1 MDNFQRR
8 RIGKSSCCV
17 QSLLSAVVEFTPRV
31 RILCRGG
38 RVPRV
43 KHPSRCASSHGLTHF
58 ISAFSV
64 GYLRAF
70 VNLTKSNIEA
80 EPSCGFRSARA
91 LGPSNAFCWG
101 VRSEKHNVWVADD
114 EPAVRSFLADFLA
127 SRGYGVLCLD
137 SGEHVVARLQ
147 PANVPSLL
155 LLDIRM
161 PRLGGLEVMAEL
173 GNRGLRVPTIVL
185 SGLDEASTVVKA
197 MRLGALDYLVKPL
210 DESDLELA
218 IEKALDE
225 QEDGPATGAIEPAQ
239 GFSTI
244 NKRMLQIRA
253 ISDQVAHA
261 DVPILILGESG
272 VGKDVLARYIHQ
284 KSGRSGPFIRVNCAA
299 LPADLLESE
308 LFGHERG
315 AFTGAQ
321 RDKPGKF
328 ELAGSGT
335 IMLDEIG
342 EMSTALQAK
351 LLHVLQDGEYCR
363 VGGTRT
369 LTSDARILAATN
381 KNPEKMVQSG
391 AFRED
396 LLFRL
401 NVITVEV
408 PPLRER
414 PEDIVPLCN
423 AFLEKYRAKYKSPVQ
438 ELPAELLNAFTRHPW
453 PGNIRQL
460 ENNVKRF
467 LILPDVRMALLE
479 LQRGKLLPE
488 SAQRASGSL
497 KEQSANAAESA
508 EKELILRTL
517 NEVNWNRKQAA
528 RRLDICYKSLLNKLH
543 RWEVRGQ
550 ATAPASADQDSSLY
564 TAV

>member
-1 MDNFQRR
+1 MR
-8 RIGKSSCCV
+8 
-17 QSLLSAVVEFTPRV
+17 T
-31 RILCRGG
+31 
-38 RVPRV
+38 
-43 KHPSRCASSHGLTHF
+43 
-58 ISAFSV
+58 
-64 GYLRAF
+64 
-70 VNLTKSNIEA
+70 
-80 EPSCGFRSARA
+80 
-91 LGPSNAFCWG
+91 
-101 VRSEKHNVWVADD
+101 EKQTVWVADD
-114 EPAVRSFLADFLA
+114 EAATRSFLADFLA

-137 SGEHVVARLQ
+137 SGEHVVSRLQ
-147 PANVPSLL
+147 PSNTPSLL
-155 LLDIRM
+155 ILDICM

-173 GNRGLRVPTIVL
+173 GTRGVRVPTIVL
-185 SGLDEASTVVKA
+185 SGLDQASTVVKA

-210 DESDLELA
+210 DENDLELA
-218 IEKALDE
+218 IEKALEEHEEAETCDAA
-225 QEDGPATGAIEPAQ
+225 DPDAS
-239 GFSTI
+239 FSTS
-244 NKRMLQIRA
+244 NKRMLHIRA

-272 VGKDVLARYIHQ
+272 VGKDVLARYIHK
-284 KSGRSGPFIRVNCAA
+284 KSGRTGPFIRVNCAA

-315 AFTGAQ
+315 SFTGAQ

-342 EMSTALQAK
+342 EMSPALQAK

-369 LTSDARILAATN
+369 LTSEARVLAATN
-381 KNPEKMVQSG
+381 KQLEKLVSTG
-391 AFRED
+391 GFRED

-401 NVITVEV
+401 NVITIDV

-414 PEDIVPLCN
+414 PEDIIPLCN
-423 AFLEKYRAKYKSPVQ
+423 VFLEKYRAKYKSPVQ
-438 ELPAELLNAFTRHPW
+438 QLPEDLLSAFAGHSW

-460 ENNVKRF
+460 ENNIKRF

-479 LQRGKLLPE
+479 LQKGNLIPEFGKHRPI
-488 SAQRASGSL
+488 GSF

-517 NEVNWNRKQAA
+517 GEVNWNRKQAA

-543 RWEVRGQ
+543 RWEARGQ
-550 ATAPASADQDSSLY
+550 VVSFSDADQDRPGA
-564 TAV
+564 TR

>member
-1 MDNFQRR
+1 MPCLGHQNAFA
-8 RIGKSSCCV
+8 G
-17 QSLLSAVVEFTPRV
+17 RV
-31 RILCRGG
+31 RTDKQTI
-38 RVPRV
+38 
-43 KHPSRCASSHGLTHF
+43 
-58 ISAFSV
+58 
-64 GYLRAF
+64 
-70 VNLTKSNIEA
+70 
-80 EPSCGFRSARA
+80 
-91 LGPSNAFCWG
+91 
-101 VRSEKHNVWVADD
+101 WVADD
-114 EPAVRSFLADFLA
+114 EAETRSFLSDFLSA
-127 SRGYGVLCLD
+127 RGYGVLCLD
-137 SGEHVVARLQ
+137 SGEHVVSRLQ
-147 PANVPSLL
+147 VSNTPSLL
-155 LLDIRM
+155 MLDIRM

-173 GNRGLRVPTIVL
+173 GTRGFRVPTIVL
-185 SGLDEASTVVKA
+185 SGLDQASTVVKA

-210 DESDLELA
+210 EESDLELA
-218 IEKALDE
+218 VEKALDE
-225 QEDGPATGAIEPAQ
+225 NEESALCEPIDDT
-239 GFSTI
+239 GFSST
-244 NKRMLQIRA
+244 NKRMSQIRA

-261 DVPILILGESG
+261 DVPVLILGESG

-315 AFTGAQ
+315 SFTGAQ

-328 ELAGSGT
+328 ELANGGT
-335 IMLDEIG
+335 ILLDEIG
-342 EMSTALQAK
+342 EMSPALQAK

-369 LTSDARILAATN
+369 LSSEARVLAATN
-381 KNPEKMVQSG
+381 KQIDKLVSSG
-391 AFRED
+391 GFRED

-423 AFLEKYRAKYKSPVQ
+423 TFVEKYRSKYRSAVQ
-438 ELPAELLNAFTRHPW
+438 QLPPELLSAFAGHNW

-479 LQRGKLLPE
+479 LHKGKLSSETSL
-488 SAQRASGSL
+488 RASGSL
-497 KEQSANAAESA
+497 KEQSASAAEGA

-517 NEVNWNRKQAA
+517 NEVNWNRKLAA
-528 RRLDICYKSLLNKLH
+528 KRLDICYKSLLNKLH
-543 RWEVRGQ
+543 RWEARGQ
-550 ATAPASADQDSSLY
+550 QVTPNVGGANSNHWPEQAGDSGLHP
-564 TAV
+564 

>member
-1 MDNFQRR
+1 MERRCANSALSSIYPGAGDSR
-8 RIGKSSCCV
+8 RISR
-17 QSLLSAVVEFTPRV
+17 FTELPRF
-31 RILCRGG
+31 
-38 RVPRV
+38 
-43 KHPSRCASSHGLTHF
+43 T
-58 ISAFSV
+58 
-64 GYLRAF
+64 
-70 VNLTKSNIEA
+70 
-80 EPSCGFRSARA
+80 A
-91 LGPSNAFCWG
+91 LGPRSAFHES
-101 VRSEKHNVWVADD
+101 VRSEKQNVWVADD
-114 EPAVRSFLADFLA
+114 EAAVRAFLEDFLL

-147 PANVPSLL
+147 PSNAPSLL

-173 GNRGLRVPTIVL
+173 GNRGLQVPTIVL
-185 SGLDEASTVVKA
+185 SGLDQASTVVKA
-197 MRLGALDYLVKPL
+197 MRLGALDYLTKPL
-210 DESDLELA
+210 DETDLEIA
-218 IEKALDE
+218 IERAM
-225 QEDGPATGAIEPAQ
+225 QEHEDRAIHEPAQ
-239 GFSTI
+239 ISVSGYSTT

-261 DVPILILGESG
+261 DVPVLILGESG

-284 KSGRSGPFIRVNCAA
+284 KSGRSGPFVRVNCAA

-335 IMLDEIG
+335 ILLDEIG
-342 EMSTALQAK
+342 EMSPALQAK

-381 KNPEKMVQSG
+381 KNPEKLVATG
-391 AFRED
+391 GFRED

-423 AFLEKYRAKYKSPVQ
+423 AFVEQYRAKYKSPVQ
-438 ELPAELLNAFTRHPW
+438 ALPEELLRAFTRYSW

-488 SAQRASGSL
+488 IGQRPGASLGSL
-497 KEQSANAAESA
+497 KEQSASAAESA

-517 NEVNWNRKQAA
+517 TEVNWNRKLAA

-550 ATAPASADQDSSLY
+550 GTASSPAESHHEADLHP
-564 TAV
+564 TAM

>member
-1 MDNFQRR
+1 M
-8 RIGKSSCCV
+8 
-17 QSLLSAVVEFTPRV
+17 
-31 RILCRGG
+31 
-38 RVPRV
+38 
-43 KHPSRCASSHGLTHF
+43 
-58 ISAFSV
+58 
-64 GYLRAF
+64 
-70 VNLTKSNIEA
+70 
-80 EPSCGFRSARA
+80 
-91 LGPSNAFCWG
+91 
-101 VRSEKHNVWVADD
+101 RSEKQNVWVADD
-114 EPAVRSFLADFLA
+114 EAAVRAFLEDFLS
-127 SRGYGVLCLD
+127 SRGYSVMCLD

-147 PANVPSLL
+147 PANAPSLL

-173 GNRGLRVPTIVL
+173 GSRGLQVPTIVL
-185 SGLDEASTVVKA
+185 SGLDQASTVVKA

-210 DESDLELA
+210 DESDLEMA
-218 IEKALDE
+218 IERAMQAHGERGLHE
-225 QEDGPATGAIEPAQ
+225 SAQPLSGYAT
-239 GFSTI
+239 T

-272 VGKDVLARYIHQ
+272 VGKDVLARYVHQ
-284 KSGRSGPFIRVNCAA
+284 KSGRTGPFIRVNCAA

-315 AFTGAQ
+315 SFTGAQ

-328 ELAGSGT
+328 ELAGNGT
-335 IMLDEIG
+335 ILLDEIG

-369 LTSDARILAATN
+369 LTSEARILAATN
-381 KNPEKMVQSG
+381 KNPEKLVATG
-391 AFRED
+391 GFRED

-414 PEDIVPLCN
+414 PEDIIPLCN
-423 AFLEKYRAKYKSPVQ
+423 AFVEQYRGKYKSPVQ
-438 ELPAELLNAFTRHPW
+438 ALPEELLRAFTRYSW

-488 SAQRASGSL
+488 IGQRPAGSLGSL

-517 NEVNWNRKQAA
+517 TEVNWNRKLAA

-550 ATAPASADQDSSLY
+550 GASSSDTHPEAGPHPTAM
-564 TAV
+564 

>member
-1 MDNFQRR
+1 
-8 RIGKSSCCV
+8 
-17 QSLLSAVVEFTPRV
+17 
-31 RILCRGG
+31 
-38 RVPRV
+38 
-43 KHPSRCASSHGLTHF
+43 
-58 ISAFSV
+58 
-64 GYLRAF
+64 
-70 VNLTKSNIEA
+70 
-80 EPSCGFRSARA
+80 
-91 LGPSNAFCWG
+91 
-101 VRSEKHNVWVADD
+101 
-114 EPAVRSFLADFLA
+114 
-127 SRGYGVLCLD
+127 
-137 SGEHVVARLQ
+137 
-147 PANVPSLL
+147 
-155 LLDIRM
+155 M

-173 GNRGLRVPTIVL
+173 GNRGLKIPTIVL
-185 SGLDEASTVVKA
+185 SGMDQAATVVKA

-210 DESDLELA
+210 DENDLEMA
-218 IEKALDE
+218 VEKVFQD
-225 QEDGPATGAIEPAQ
+225 QEAASEPAQ
-239 GFSTI
+239 PVAGYSTT

-253 ISDQVAHA
+253 ISDQVANA

-284 KSGRSGPFIRVNCAA
+284 KSGRPGPFVRVNCAA

-328 ELAGSGT
+328 ELAGNGT
-335 IMLDEIG
+335 ILLDEIG

-369 LTSDARILAATN
+369 LTSEARILAATN
-381 KNPEKMVQSG
+381 KNPEKLVSTG
-391 AFRED
+391 GFRED

-423 AFLEKYRAKYKSPVQ
+423 AFVEQYRAKYKSSVGA
-438 ELPAELLNAFTRHPW
+438 LPPELLQAFSRYSW

-460 ENNVKRF
+460 ENNIKRF

-488 SAQRASGSL
+488 SGQQPNRPSGSL
-497 KEQSANAAESA
+497 KEQSASAAESA
-508 EKELILRTL
+508 EKEMILRTL
-517 NEVNWNRKQAA
+517 NEVNWNRKLAA

-550 ATAPASADQDSSLY
+550 LGSPLPDADETPDLRR
-564 TAV
+564 AAM

>member
-1 MDNFQRR
+1 
-8 RIGKSSCCV
+8 
-17 QSLLSAVVEFTPRV
+17 
-31 RILCRGG
+31 
-38 RVPRV
+38 
-43 KHPSRCASSHGLTHF
+43 
-58 ISAFSV
+58 
-64 GYLRAF
+64 
-70 VNLTKSNIEA
+70 
-80 EPSCGFRSARA
+80 
-91 LGPSNAFCWG
+91 
-101 VRSEKHNVWVADD
+101 VRSDKQKVWVADD
-114 EPAVRSFLADFLA
+114 EAAVRSFLADFLA

-147 PANVPSLL
+147 PSNAPALL

-173 GNRGLRVPTIVL
+173 GDRGLHVPTIVL
-185 SGLDEASTVVKA
+185 SGLDQASTVVKA

-210 DESDLELA
+210 DENDLELA
-218 IEKALDE
+218 IEKAL
-225 QEDGPATGAIEPAQ
+225 QEHETHEAAAQ
-239 GFSTI
+239 THTVAGYCTT
-244 NKRMLQIRA
+244 NRRMLQIRA

-261 DVPILILGESG
+261 DVPILVLGESG

-328 ELAGSGT
+328 ELAGNGT
-335 IMLDEIG
+335 ILLDEIG

-369 LTSDARILAATN
+369 LTSEARIIAATN
-381 KNPEKMVQSG
+381 KNPEKLVSTG

-414 PEDIVPLCN
+414 PEDIIPLCN
-423 AFLEKYRAKYKSPVQ
+423 AFVEQYRSKYKSTVAS
-438 ELPAELLNAFTRHPW
+438 LPEELLNAFARYSW

-488 SAQRASGSL
+488 IGHRPNGSAGSL
-497 KEQSANAAESA
+497 KEQSASAAEST

-517 NEVNWNRKQAA
+517 NEVNWNRKLAA

-543 RWEVRGQ
+543 RWELRGQ
-550 ATAPASADQDSSLY
+550 IGSSSSSDAANDRAANVP
-564 TAV
+564 TSFV